1 MNVFTRGAA
10 VPHYHIAPAGDGWT
24 VLEGERAIAYADS
37 QAVAKAIA
45 QALNLQRLMIQ
56 AELRMLV
63 VTPPPAQPELN

>member
-1 MNVFTRGAA
+1 MMLFDRGQLTSYTIRPGAT
-10 VPHYHIAPAGDGWT
+10 GW
-24 VLEGERAIAYADS
+24 VVYEGERAIAYADS

-63 VTPPPAQPELN
+63 VTPPPARPEWN